1 MRRCST
7 SALWSLAT
15 TLIMAAATPSAWADP
30 TDQDNALALKL
41 FDEGRSLLAAGKVAE
56 ACRKLE
62 ESWRIDPL
70 PGTLLNLAVC
80 HEQEG
85 RTASAVVEFRQAR
98 ALAERDHRDDRL
110 SLADQHLHAIESK
123 VSSLVIVVSPDA
135 DRPDLSISRDGTAV
149 GRTVWGSR
157 IPMDPGE
164 HVVEASAPNK
174 KPWKAVVKVAPDGDV
189 QTVTLSAL
197 EDAEPVPA
205 PSPPP
210 ASVALPPPLPPPT
223 AVVPSEHHGIS
234 TRKTVGLVSVA
245 AGVAGVGIGSYF
257 GVLAI
262 QKHGDPGAT
271 CMTTP
276 CPESTSLYNQAGTA
290 ADISTVAFAAG
301 LVALGVGAFL
311 WLGDSSGRSDKPP
324 SMSSVSVVP
333 SFGPGRGGVDLA
345 GGF

>member
-1 MRRCST
+1 
-7 SALWSLAT
+7 
-15 TLIMAAATPSAWADP
+15 MAAASSPAWADP

-41 FDEGRSLLAAGKVAE
+41 FDEGRSLLTAGKVAE

-62 ESWRIDPL
+62 ESWRLDPL

-110 SLADQHLHAIESK
+110 SLADQHLHAIEGK

-164 HVVEASAPNK
+164 HVVEASAPGK
-174 KPWKAVVKVAPDGDV
+174 KSWKAVVQVAPDGDV
-189 QTVTLSAL
+189 QTVTLKAL
-197 EDAEPVPA
+197 EDAEPLPA

-210 ASVALPPPLPPPT
+210 VPAVLPPPPPPPS
-223 AVVPSEHHGIS
+223 AVVAGEHHAMS
-234 TRKTVGLVSVA
+234 TRKTIGLASAA
-245 AGVAGVGIGSYF
+245 AGVVGLGIGSYF
-257 GVLAI
+257 GVVAI

-271 CMTTP
+271 CATTP
-276 CPESTSLYNQAGTA
+276 CSNESTSLNNQAGTA
-290 ADISTVAFAAG
+290 ADISTAAFAAG

-311 WLGDSSGRSDKPP
+311 WLGDSSGRSDKP
-324 SMSSVSVVP
+324 SSVSVVP

-345 GGF
+345 GRF